1 MLEAHD
7 TEIRRELAAAR
18 VATLHRSAR
27 PSHAGPVRRAL
38 GSAFVR
44 LGLFLGGD
52 GSLPPIAQHESAQE
66 TLAPARVSPS
76 SWWSP
81 SATGFGQTAL
91 ATDLDLAW
99 ESAAPYGL
107 RVADPVSRTR
117 SRFGSR
123 PGAPSARSRGSRRPA
138 RFDAR

>member
-38 GSAFVR
+38 GNAFVR
-44 LGLFLGGD
+44 LGLYLGSD
-52 GSLPPIAQHESAQE
+52 GSVPPLAQHESAQE

-76 SWWSP
+76 SWWVP
-81 SATGFGQTAL
+81 SAAGFGSPAL
-91 ATDLDLAW
+91 ATELDLAR

-107 RVADPVSRTR
+107 RDADPLSRT
-117 SRFGSR
+117 
-123 PGAPSARSRGSRRPA
+123 
-138 RFDAR
+138 

>member
-27 PSHAGPVRRAL
+27 PSYAGPVRRAI
-38 GSAFVR
+38 GNAFVR
-44 LGLFLGGD
+44 LGLFLGSD
-52 GSLPPIAQHESAQE
+52 GSVPRIAQHESAQE

-76 SWWSP
+76 SWKSP
-81 SATGFGQTAL
+81 AGTAFGSPAL
-91 ATDLDLAW
+91 ATELDLAW
-99 ESAAPYGL
+99 ESAAPYGI
-107 RVADPVSRTR
+107 RVGDPLSRTR

-123 PGAPSARSRGSRRPA
+123 PDAPSARSRGSRRPA

>member
-27 PSHAGPVRRAL
+27 PSQAGPVRRAL
-38 GSAFVR
+38 GNAFVR
-44 LGLFLGGD
+44 LGLFLGSD
-52 GSLPPIAQHESAQE
+52 GSVPPIAQHESAQE

-81 SATGFGQTAL
+81 SATGFGPTAL
-91 ATDLDLAW
+91 ATELDLAW

-107 RVADPVSRTR
+107 RVADPLSRTR

>member
-38 GSAFVR
+38 GNAFVR
-44 LGLFLGGD
+44 LGLFLGSD
-52 GSLPPIAQHESAQE
+52 GSVPPIAQHESAQE
-66 TLAPARVSPS
+66 TLAPARVSSS

-81 SATGFGQTAL
+81 SATGLGSTNL
-91 ATDLDLAW
+91 ATELDLAW
-99 ESAAPYGL
+99 ENAAPYGL
-107 RVADPVSRTR
+107 RVVDPLTRTR

-123 PGAPSARSRGSRRPA
+123 PGAPSARTHGSRRPA

>member
-38 GSAFVR
+38 GNAFVR
-44 LGLFLGGD
+44 LGLFRGCA
-52 GSLPPIAQHESAQE
+52 GSVPPIAKHVSALE

-76 SWWSP
+76 SWWAP
-81 SATGFGQTAL
+81 SVTGFGSPAL
-91 ATDLDLAW
+91 ATELDLAR

-107 RVADPVSRTR
+107 RVADPLSRTR
-117 SRFGSR
+117 PRFGSR
-123 PGAPSARSRGSRRPA
+123 PGAPSARSRGSRRSA

>member
-38 GSAFVR
+38 GNAFVR
-44 LGLFLGGD
+44 LGLFLGSD
-52 GSLPPIAQHESAQE
+52 GSVPPIAQHESAQE
-66 TLAPARVSPS
+66 TLATARVSPS

-81 SATGFGQTAL
+81 SATGFGPAL
-91 ATDLDLAW
+91 ATELDLAW

-107 RVADPVSRTR
+107 RVADPLSRTR

-123 PGAPSARSRGSRRPA
+123 AGVPSARSRGSRRPA